1 MFLEGGLHVAGRSAE
16 RRQYRRIDTRVSVTV
31 QKYDADERDFND
43 EEGKSKNLSAGG
55 LLLHHDRPLE
65 VPSYI
70 IVSFSLPEEEDRRDF
85 LAKVVRIEELPD
97 GTYEAG
103 IMFMRMILGEFEGVE
118 RYISKQVE
126 KPR

>member
-1 MFLEGGLHVAGRSAE
+1 MAGRSAE
-16 RRQYRRIDTRVSVTV
+16 RRQYRRVDTRVSVTI
-31 QKYDADERDFND
+31 QKYDVNERDFND
-43 EEGKSKNLSAGG
+43 EKGKSKNLSAGG

-70 IVSFSLPEEEDRRDF
+70 IVSFALPEEQDRRDF

-103 IMFMRMILGEFEGVE
+103 IMFMRMILGEFEDVE
-118 RYISKQVE
+118 RYISRQAE